1 MEHIDLN
8 SKLQTKEATN
18 NIQDKNTTL
27 NKHQDLK
34 LNPNATIKYLNL
46 LSKWNYDL
54 PENLKLSINNLN
66 TNLSANIQ
74 NPTQEVNYDEMQEN
88 LAKMQKLSIKIIDK
102 DLKIQEKI
110 AEELSNE
117 GKMIRSREA
126 SAILDEKIN
135 NLPHTLKEGHP
146 SGQALQ
152 KVILQ
157 SLTYLTDKDSMGA
170 GLKKDLALKHI
181 DISDEK
187 LSTKEQALTWNVLES
202 SVAYIQSNQK
212 EVLKTLEHI
221 DNTQT
226 KDDKLGNSTAAA
238 MTRYLRSALN
248 EFPEDSTYLDIF
260 KQKKE
265 EREALD
271 NDEINEQIT
280 QRIKTIIK
288 KAAETA
294 RRGNLIKNK
303 DDLNEAELKKE
314 MPNTPQK
321 EHVDFKE
328 NQKENERV
336 INSNNTNNTREL
348 SLSELSARA
357 ARLQQQFR
365 EERQRLAKEGKLPN
379 PADMPENIPS
389 LSAKDILDATLSKKS
404 LSEIVMESKEGIKAN
419 IQNQA
424 DIDENL
430 ENLDKLKESVKNVS
444 EMLKQKMTQDN
455 GTDTVNNA
463 KTNIED
469 NSLTYKIKPQVNNNT
484 EAQKP
489 LSRSLQDLSE
499 SYFDVLNIKVNFN
512 VTKEVANNTL
522 DENNIELAKQALI
535 SSAKEQLIDEN
546 EPKIQSPTNK
556 KDNTKIL
563 DTVETTTQD
572 KDNSCS
578 SLSLEA
584 EKPNLETSD
593 RTNSLDK
600 VISKT
605 TKNADSSEIV
615 DTNNQDTKNKV
626 IDNKDLIKENLA
638 KDNDN
643 NLIKDRISNL
653 NAKAAS
659 ALYDTIEN
667 EEKIYKEEKALNKEY
682 FVNADEN
689 IEIDDSSN
697 ETLDHNKNKV
707 ADDKLQDKNLKES
720 HKNLSDNKTQDTKE
734 PSVDESIDEDNSL
747 EKVTDKI
754 INNKEDKVPEDLED
768 KRVTDKVN
776 EKLSENKISN
786 KENDN
791 EAIDDIDDQEI
802 IIQKLNKTSDDILD
816 DEANNNDNPIDEEN
830 NYWTTVTNNSQDNS
844 DTIDEEII
852 IKTQDGN
859 TIKTISK
866 ENSTDSQETE
876 DINNNRLY
884 QSLENNLT
892 TDATNNLD
900 NNIDETLEGANTIGQ
915 NPFIN
920 EEQGSNLNSSLNK
933 TDLSN
938 SSNLQTN
945 NKDIA
950 NQKLYQH
957 LANNSESSSDLTD
970 TQEIENTQKLAND
983 KALETKNAVQNSD
996 NNLDE
1001 GTQNKLSSAELMG
1014 FKATDGDDDDFA
1026 SEFKFAKDSLNTNSE
1041 LDELEDHQINPM
1053 PTTKD
1058 NKSISTNNT
1067 DDNIENNS
1075 TKENATENKGLL
1087 SRFFSLFSSKEDM
1100 AKNEITDNKSITPN
1114 SAAVITNDETV
1125 TKSSQTTIQNNA
1137 PTFVNNSKP
1146 LVNNSFDTMLY
1157 NLSSLIY
1164 NADLNDEAKAMG
1176 YKLIDEFKNPMS
1188 DLPTAQNF
1196 LNFVTGPLSPN
1207 SSQAVALH
1215 QWAFLLLCIKFNQ
1228 LGKNV
1233 DEFLEKNLKNAK
1245 GLLDKDISLAKSNT
1259 EVSDDSTTKLLQES
1273 LGQIERV
1280 QNMIAMQGR
1289 GSYIPIPPNY
1299 EGGRE
1304 GGFNVSRD
1312 EDEDG
1317 KKVWHLKFFFDLKD
1331 LGNIEIRAK
1340 AKLPEIMLSFV
1351 ASNQKALQKINEYL
1365 PILREKLQEIGV
1377 TTRESSV
1384 RVGQVDFIKDTENK
1398 DTEHK
1403 RDDENSTLHIDV

>member
-27 NKHQDLK
+27 NEHQDLK
-34 LNPNATIKYLNL
+34 LNPNATVKYLNL

-66 TNLSANIQ
+66 TNLSASIQ

-181 DISDEK
+181 DISNDK

-221 DNTQT
+221 DSTQN

-260 KQKKE
+260 KQKKV

-303 DDLNEAELKKE
+303 GDLNETEPKQEIHNTPKKE
-314 MPNTPQK
+314 SI
-321 EHVDFKE
+321 DFKE

-419 IQNQA
+419 IQNQTA
-424 DIDENL
+424 IDESL

-444 EMLKQKMTQDN
+444 EMLKQKMTQNN
-455 GTDTVNNA
+455 GADTVNNA

-522 DENNIELAKQALI
+522 DENNIELAKQAII
-535 SSAKEQLIDEN
+535 SSAKEQLINEN
-546 EPKIQSPTNK
+546 EKQNQNITNK
-556 KDNTKIL
+556 KDNTQVL
-563 DTVETTTQD
+563 DTESTTTQD
-572 KDNSCS
+572 KANNSS
-578 SLSLEA
+578 SLSLKTQDDNHETRNNTKTL
-584 EKPNLETSD
+584 EKIISNTSEN
-593 RTNSLDK
+593 TS
-600 VISKT
+600 SS
-605 TKNADSSEIV
+605 DSV
-615 DTNNQDTKNKV
+615 DTNNQATNSKI

-682 FVNADEN
+682 LVNADEN
-689 IEIDDSSN
+689 IEIEDSSN

-734 PSVDESIDEDNSL
+734 PTVDESIDE
-747 EKVTDKI
+747 DKI
-754 INNKEDKVPEDLED
+754 INNKEDKVLEDLED
-768 KRVTDKVN
+768 KRVADKVN
-776 EKLSENKISN
+776 EKLSENRISN

-876 DINNNRLY
+876 NINNNRLY

-920 EEQGSNLNSSLNK
+920 EDQGSNLNSSLNK

-957 LANNSESSSDLTD
+957 LANNSESSSDLITD

-1001 GTQNKLSSAELMG
+1001 GTQNKLSSAELMS

-1053 PTTKD
+1053 PTTKA

-1075 TKENATENKGLL
+1075 TKESATENKGLL
-1087 SRFFSLFSSKEDM
+1087 SRFFSLFSSKEDT

-1125 TKSSQTTIQNNA
+1125 TKSSQNTIQNNA
-1137 PTFVNNSKP
+1137 PTLVNNSKP

-1304 GGFNVSRD
+1304 GGFNVSRED
-1312 EDEDG
+1312 DEDG

-1398 DTEHK
+1398 DTEHE
-1403 RDDENSTLHIDV
+1403 RTEENSTLHIDV